1 MRDIPQK
8 VSLTNDKRKRDME
21 QYDYFKSVK
30 EDIQEKLNDWFDDHN
45 IEDYSCID
53 DIVKDVHDEFF
64 IDDSITGNASGSY
77 TFNSWQAEE
86 NLCHNMDLLKD
97 ALNEFGGDLNKYI
110 DSAESCD
117 VTIRCYVLGQV
128 IDEVVEDFVTERF
141 PSFEF

>member
-1 MRDIPQK
+1 
-8 VSLTNDKRKRDME
+8 ME

-53 DIVKDVHDEFF
+53 DIVKDVHDKFF

-97 ALNEFGGDLNKYI
+97 ALNEFGGDLNNYI